1 MGTFFYKDRLLSR
14 IARSLALQELSKKQ
28 LPKRPTRAVKK
39 LEERQ
44 LKECPN
50 ENECPNRSVQNRRS
64 AWFSMPRLAL
74 TILCSIAIL
83 RYCLVSEVI
92 GPCPDTLVVS
102 GGEGGPQSDYM
113 GSYAKTSSPGG
124 AYNGGRPIYKNSKNK
139 YMFYWYATG
148 KWFAGRDYNSDIVGL
163 KSEADAAQCPHTS
176 IRWDAM
182 GWGADGK
189 PSWAAS
195 SPVFV
200 AEPMPCP
207 DVVFAHGG
215 EASHSIFMGNYTKTS
230 IPPLAN
236 NGGRPIYANSN
247 NQH

>member
-1 MGTFFYKDRLLSR
+1 
-14 IARSLALQELSKKQ
+14 
-28 LPKRPTRAVKK
+28 
-39 LEERQ
+39 
-44 LKECPN
+44 
-50 ENECPNRSVQNRRS
+50 
-64 AWFSMPRLAL
+64 
-74 TILCSIAIL
+74 
-83 RYCLVSEVI
+83 LVSEVI

-230 IPPLAN
+230 ILPLAN

-247 NQH
+247 NQHMFYRSDIGQWFVGARHDEDVISMRSAGAAQCPHKAGAWQAASGSDTWTSGISVVEAG